1 MVPSLCDF
9 WYNREHRIRW
19 VLGVVQDGLMSNGQ
33 FSAGTEIMACI
44 RVAVPT
50 REATAC
56 HVQANTMPGFE
67 DIAGG
72 PEVDLVLVGHSWLN
86 QRGRFSARKVAI
98 ASTDNALGEILRITT
113 RMHIYH
119 ARHKIVILCAPNSPQ
134 LFLAP

>member
-9 WYNREHRIRW
+9 WYNRQHNIRW
-19 VLGVVQDGLMSNGQ
+19 VLAVVQDGLMSNGQ

-72 PEVDLVLVGHSWLN
+72 PEIDLVLVGHSWLN
-86 QRGRFSARKVAI
+86 QRGRFSARKVAK
-98 ASTDNALGEILRITT
+98 ASTDNAITDILSIPPSS
-113 RMHIYH
+113 HLSH
-119 ARHKIVILCAPNSPQ
+119 P
-134 LFLAP
+134 